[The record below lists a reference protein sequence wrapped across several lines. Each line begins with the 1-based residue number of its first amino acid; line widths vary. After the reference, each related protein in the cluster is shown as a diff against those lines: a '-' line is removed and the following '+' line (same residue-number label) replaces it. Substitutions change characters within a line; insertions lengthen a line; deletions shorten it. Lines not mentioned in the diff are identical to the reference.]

1 MNLLSIPATIDVS
14 TNFVICHN
22 FISCL
27 VMKVPHILVLCYLIS
42 LPSSGINH
50 KKVYFNQF
58 CDLFTTTS
66 VNNLINEL
74 AIFILSKKKS
84 FFQCCST
91 FWLLIWFFKLKKFRL
106 LVKTFLNLKKLI
118 ISCFQLT
125 LFLFLY

>member
-74 AIFILSKKKS
+74 AIFILSKKKLFSMLFNILVTDMVFQAQKIS
-84 FFQCCST
+84 FACE
-91 FWLLIWFFKLKKFRL
+91 
-106 LVKTFLNLKKLI
+106 N
-118 ISCFQLT
+118 IS
-125 LFLFLY
+125 